1 MFDRLVAQMVA
12 QEGVTESL
20 KATNQLEW
28 VQRMNNIRSRAT
40 EIVNAELIYQ

>member
-28 VQRMNNIRSRAT
+28 VQRMNNIHQYAF
-40 EIVNAELIYQ
+40 EIVCKELIY

>member
-28 VQRMNNIRSRAT
+28 VQRMNNIRNRAD
-40 EIVNAELIYQ
+40 EITRSTLLTK

>member
-12 QEGVTESL
+12 QEGVTELL

-28 VQRMNNIRSRAT
+28 VQRMNNICSRVS
-40 EIVNAELIYQ
+40 EIINAELIYQ